1 MPTRIT
7 TAVMHKDTGRSAV
20 ADDFLHAAPA
30 RAANRLAAPA
40 YTAPARA
47 LHWITAALILFM
59 IPTGFM
65 AANEWGGS
73 LQDSLYDLHKSVGAL
88 ILSIVMVRLVYRWR
102 HPPLPLPADVPP
114 LQRLTAETTHWAL
127 YALLVL
133 QPLIGWIATSAY
145 PAPVP
150 LFGWGTLPP
159 IWPAD
164 RALSEQLFSV
174 HQLVGIAIACLVT
187 AHIAGALYHHFVRK
201 DRVLMRMI
209 SG

>member
-1 MPTRIT
+1 MPTRTT
-7 TAVMHKDTGRSAV
+7 TAVMDKDTGRSAV
-20 ADDFLHAAPA
+20 ADDFLHAAPP
-30 RAANRLAAPA
+30 RAANAPAAPA

-47 LHWITAALILFM
+47 LHWITAVLILFM

-73 LQDSLYDLHKSVGAL
+73 LQDSLYDLHKSIGAL
-88 ILSIVMVRLVYRWR
+88 IIAVITVRLVYRWR
-102 HPPLPLPADVPP
+102 HRPLPLPADVPP
-114 LQRLTAETTHWAL
+114 LQRLAAEATHWAL

-150 LFGWGTLPP
+150 VFGWVTLPP

-174 HQLVGIAIACLVT
+174 HRLVGIAIACLVT
-187 AHIAGALYHHFVRK
+187 AHVAGALYHHFARK